1 VAVSVRVEING
12 SALNRLLRSPT
23 GPVARDMLKRGNRV
37 RSAARRR
44 INSRT
49 GDLARSIEVDIVIA
63 GGAAGVRVGSDLYYA
78 RFVHDGT
85 GIHGPRRRPIRPRR
99 RGGALAFGGSTG
111 TVIVA
116 SSPGQRGTHF
126 LRNALRAAR

>member
-1 VAVSVRVEING
+1 MAVSVRIEING

-23 GPVARDMLKRGNRV
+23 GPVARDMLRRGQRV
-37 RSAARRR
+37 QTAARRR

-49 GDLARSIEVDIVIA
+49 GQLARSIEVSIVIA
-63 GGAAGVRVGSDLYYA
+63 DGAAGARIGTDLYYA

-85 GIHGPRRRPIRPRR
+85 GIYGPSRRPIKPTRR
-99 RGGALAFGGSTG
+99 RALAFGNG
-111 TVIVA
+111 VVVA
-116 SSPGQRGTHF
+116 SSSGQRGTHF

>member
-1 VAVSVRVEING
+1 MAVSVRIDING

-23 GPVARDMLKRGNRV
+23 GPVAREMLRRGRKV
-37 RSAARRR
+37 QSAARRR

-49 GDLARSIEVDIVIA
+49 GALSRSIEVDIVIVDRTA
-63 GGAAGVRVGSDLYYA
+63 GARIGTNLSYA

-85 GIHGPRRRPIRPRR
+85 GVHGPNRRPIKPTRR
-99 RGGALAFGGSTG
+99 KALAFGGVG
-111 TVIVA
+111 GNVVVA
-116 SSPGQRGTHF
+116 SSRGQRGTHF